1 VIRAVPREALHSA
14 CGQRWVISEITVH
27 QLWATGGG
35 ARSACGYEFWQMFCK
50 QNSLLPKQKKG
61 CWGSNLAM
69 VGVGAYPNLEAAFK
83 ILPQDSKVVQPQ
95 VNPVYEAAFKRYSLL
110 YDALKAVR

>member
-1 VIRAVPREALHSA
+1 VLYQRGVAFSLRAALGNQRDNSRSSTLGNRWRSA
-14 CGQRWVISEITVH
+14 P
-27 QLWATGGG
+27 
-35 ARSACGYEFWQMFCK
+35 ACGYEFWQMFYK

-61 CWGSNLAM
+61 CFGTQSNNGW
-69 VGVGAYPNLEAAFK
+69 GVGAYPNLEAAFL
-83 ILPQDSKVVQPQ
+83 LPQDSKVVQPQ